1 MSAKGGANLP
11 LARVKTIM
19 KSSPEVENVNQ
30 ESLFLVTR
38 ATVSFYKSQFR
49 KRQFVRVK
57 STQKN
62 ASNFAIF
69 IEKEKAPCF
78 FFVFHFEQVHIF
90 TLQMPTY
97 VEIFH
102 NFKNPKFSLNF
113 RNFSSCI

>member
-49 KRQFVRVK
+49 KRQFVRDK
-57 STQKN
+57 NAQKN

-69 IEKEKAPCF
+69 IEKEKPPCF
-78 FFVFHFEQVHIF
+78 FSFFISSKSTFLPYKCLLMSTFFTIKIQNFH
-90 TLQMPTY
+90 
-97 VEIFH
+97 
-102 NFKNPKFSLNF
+102 
-113 RNFSSCI
+113 

>member
-38 ATVSFYKSQFR
+38 ATVSFYKSQCR
-49 KRQFVRVK
+49 RQFVRDK
-57 STQKN
+57 NTQKN

-69 IEKEKAPCF
+69 IEKEKPPCF
-78 FFVFHFEQVHIF
+78 FSFFISS
-90 TLQMPTY
+90 
-97 VEIFH
+97 
-102 NFKNPKFSLNF
+102 KSKFLP
-113 RNFSSCI
+113 